1 MNNKYDKTKG
11 HMAILMANVIFGLGV
26 PVTKALLDDWV
37 GPMGYMASRCVG
49 ATLLFWIVGYF
60 MPKEHV
66 ERRDLITIMAGG
78 LLGFFISQTL
88 TAEAL
93 KYTTPVYF
101 SLIAALTPVSVM
113 ILAAFFLRE
122 TITGVKTLGVALGIG
137 GALLM
142 LYMSWTGSTGG
153 SNDLLGITLAVL
165 SVLTWAIYLIITRK
179 VSAKY
184 SSVTQMKYVFLV
196 STIVT
201 VPIALF
207 TEPHQRLYSAAWEW
221 SGVVEMAFIVLLAT
235 GLGYFLIP
243 YAMKFLKATTVSI
256 YTNIQ
261 PVVASLVA
269 IAVGQDVFTWDKPL
283 AGIMVLLG
291 AYIVTMPEKKEERAL
306 DDKS

>member
-1 MNNKYDKTKG
+1 MNAKLAKG
-11 HMAILMANVIFGLGV
+11 HMAILLANVIFGLGV
-26 PVTKALLDDWV
+26 PVTKALLNDWV
-37 GPMGYMASRCVG
+37 TPMGYMASRCVG
-49 ATLLFWIVGYF
+49 ATILFWVVACF

-66 ERRDLITIMAGG
+66 ERHDLITIMLGG

-101 SLIAALTPVSVM
+101 SLVAALTPVAVM
-113 ILAAFFLRE
+113 ILAALFIKE
-122 TITGVKTLGVALGIG
+122 KITGVKTLGVILGIS

-142 LYMSWTGSTGG
+142 LFMSWSGGTG
-153 SNDLLGITLAVL
+153 SNDLLGISLAVL
-165 SVLTWAIYLIITRK
+165 SVLTWAVYLIITRK
-179 VSAKY
+179 VSEKY

-201 VPIALF
+201 VPIALI
-207 TEPHQRLYSAAWEW
+207 TEPVQPLYSAAWQW
-221 SGVVEMAFIVLLAT
+221 SGVAEMAFIVLFAT

-243 YAMKFLKATTVSI
+243 YAMKFLRATTVSI

-269 IAVGQDVFTWDKPL
+269 IAVHQDVFTWDKPVAAVL
-283 AGIMVLLG
+283 VLLG
-291 AYIVTMPEKKEERAL
+291 AYIVTR
-306 DDKS
+306 

>member
-1 MNNKYDKTKG
+1 
-11 HMAILMANVIFGLGV
+11 MAILLANVIFGLGV

-37 GPMGYMASRCVG
+37 TPMGYMASRCVG
-49 ATLLFWIVGYF
+49 ATILFWIVACF

-66 ERRDLITIMAGG
+66 ERKDLITIMLGG

-101 SLIAALTPVSVM
+101 SLVAALTPVATM
-113 ILAAFFLRE
+113 LLAALFIKE
-122 TITGVKTLGVALGIG
+122 KITGIKTLGVILGIS

-142 LYMSWTGSTGG
+142 LFMSWSGGTG
-153 SNDLLGITLAVL
+153 SNDLLGISLAVL
-165 SVLTWAIYLIITRK
+165 SVLTWAVYLIITRK
-179 VSAKY
+179 VSEKY

-201 VPIALF
+201 VPIALL
-207 TEPHQRLYSAAWEW
+207 TEPAQPLYSASWQW
-221 SGVVEMAFIVLLAT
+221 SGVAEMAFIVLFAT

-243 YAMKFLKATTVSI
+243 YAMKFLRATTVSV

-269 IAVGQDVFTWDKPL
+269 IAVQQDVFTWDKPVAAVL
-283 AGIMVLLG
+283 VLLG
-291 AYIVTMPEKKEERAL
+291 AYIVTR
-306 DDKS
+306 

>member
-1 MNNKYDKTKG
+1 
-11 HMAILMANVIFGLGV
+11 MAILLANVIFGLGV
-26 PVTKALLDDWV
+26 PVTKALLNDWV
-37 GPMGYMASRCVG
+37 TPMGYMASRCVG
-49 ATLLFWIVGYF
+49 ATILFWVVACF

-66 ERRDLITIMAGG
+66 ERRDLITIMLGG

-101 SLIAALTPVSVM
+101 SLVAALTPVAVM
-113 ILAAFFLRE
+113 ILAALFIKE
-122 TITGVKTLGVALGIG
+122 KITGVKTLGVILGIS

-142 LYMSWTGSTGG
+142 LFMSWSGGTG
-153 SNDLLGITLAVL
+153 SNDLLGISLAVL
-165 SVLTWAIYLIITRK
+165 SVLTWAVYLIITRK
-179 VSAKY
+179 VSEKY

-201 VPIALF
+201 VPIALI
-207 TEPHQRLYSAAWEW
+207 TEPVQPLYSAAWQW
-221 SGVVEMAFIVLLAT
+221 SGVAEMAFIVLFAT

-243 YAMKFLKATTVSI
+243 YAMKFLRATTVSI

-269 IAVGQDVFTWDKPL
+269 IAVHQDVFTWDKPVAAVL
-283 AGIMVLLG
+283 VLLG
-291 AYIVTMPEKKEERAL
+291 AYIVTR
-306 DDKS
+306 

>member
-1 MNNKYDKTKG
+1 MNTKLAKG
-11 HMAILMANVIFGLGV
+11 HMAILLANVIFGLGV

-37 GPMGYMASRCVG
+37 TPMGYMASRCVG
-49 ATLLFWIVGYF
+49 ATILFWIVACF

-66 ERRDLITIMAGG
+66 ERKDLITIMLGG

-101 SLIAALTPVSVM
+101 SLVAALTPVATM
-113 ILAAFFLRE
+113 LLAALFIKE
-122 TITGVKTLGVALGIG
+122 KITGIKTLGVILGIS

-142 LYMSWTGSTGG
+142 LFMSWSGGTG
-153 SNDLLGITLAVL
+153 SNDLLGISFAVL
-165 SVLTWAIYLIITRK
+165 SVLTWAVYLIITRK
-179 VSAKY
+179 VSEKY

-201 VPIALF
+201 VPIALL
-207 TEPHQRLYSAAWEW
+207 TEPAQPLYSAAWQW
-221 SGVVEMAFIVLLAT
+221 SGVAEMAFIVLFAT

-243 YAMKFLKATTVSI
+243 YAMKFLRATTVSV

-269 IAVGQDVFTWDKPL
+269 IAVQQDVFTWDKPVAAVL
-283 AGIMVLLG
+283 VLLG
-291 AYIVTMPEKKEERAL
+291 AYIVTR
-306 DDKS
+306 

>member
-1 MNNKYDKTKG
+1 
-11 HMAILMANVIFGLGV
+11 MAILLANVIFGLGV

-37 GPMGYMASRCVG
+37 TPMGYMASRCVG
-49 ATLLFWIVGYF
+49 ATILFWIVACF

-66 ERRDLITIMAGG
+66 ERKDLITIMLGG

-101 SLIAALTPVSVM
+101 SLVAALTPVATM
-113 ILAAFFLRE
+113 LLAALFIKE
-122 TITGVKTLGVALGIG
+122 KITGIKTLGVILGIS

-142 LYMSWTGSTGG
+142 LFMSWSGGTG
-153 SNDLLGITLAVL
+153 SNDLLGISLAVL
-165 SVLTWAIYLIITRK
+165 SVLTWAVYLIITRK
-179 VSAKY
+179 VSEKY

-201 VPIALF
+201 VPIALL
-207 TEPHQRLYSAAWEW
+207 TEPAQPLYSAAWQW
-221 SGVVEMAFIVLLAT
+221 RGVAEMAFIVLFAT

-243 YAMKFLKATTVSI
+243 YAMKFLRATTVSV

-269 IAVGQDVFTWDKPL
+269 IAVQQDVFTWDKPVAAVL
-283 AGIMVLLG
+283 VLLG
-291 AYIVTMPEKKEERAL
+291 AYIVTR
-306 DDKS
+306 

>member
-1 MNNKYDKTKG
+1 MNAKLAKG
-11 HMAILMANVIFGLGV
+11 HMAILLANVIFGLGV
-26 PVTKALLDDWV
+26 PVTKALLNDWV
-37 GPMGYMASRCVG
+37 TPMGYMASRCVG
-49 ATLLFWIVGYF
+49 ATILFWVVACF

-66 ERRDLITIMAGG
+66 ERRDLITIMLGG

-101 SLIAALTPVSVM
+101 SLVAALTPVAVM
-113 ILAAFFLRE
+113 ILAALFIKE
-122 TITGVKTLGVALGIG
+122 KITGVKTLGVILGIS

-142 LYMSWTGSTGG
+142 LFMSWSGGTG
-153 SNDLLGITLAVL
+153 SNDLLGISLAVL
-165 SVLTWAIYLIITRK
+165 SVLTWAVYLIITRK
-179 VSAKY
+179 VSEKY

-201 VPIALF
+201 VPIALI
-207 TEPHQRLYSAAWEW
+207 TEPVQPLYSAAWQW
-221 SGVVEMAFIVLLAT
+221 SGVAEMAFIVLFAT

-243 YAMKFLKATTVSI
+243 YAMKFLRATTVSI

-269 IAVGQDVFTWDKPL
+269 IAVHQDVFTWDKPVAAVL
-283 AGIMVLLG
+283 VLLG
-291 AYIVTMPEKKEERAL
+291 AYIVTR
-306 DDKS
+306 

>member
-1 MNNKYDKTKG
+1 MNTKLAKG
-11 HMAILMANVIFGLGV
+11 HMAILLANVIFGLGV

-37 GPMGYMASRCVG
+37 TPMGYMASRCVG
-49 ATLLFWIVGYF
+49 ATILFWIVACF

-66 ERRDLITIMAGG
+66 ERKDLITIMLGG

-101 SLIAALTPVSVM
+101 SLVAALTPVATM
-113 ILAAFFLRE
+113 LLAALFIKE
-122 TITGVKTLGVALGIG
+122 KITGIKTLGVIFGIS

-142 LYMSWTGSTGG
+142 LFMSWSGGTG
-153 SNDLLGITLAVL
+153 SNDLLGISLAVL
-165 SVLTWAIYLIITRK
+165 SVLTWAVYLIITRK
-179 VSAKY
+179 VSEKY

-201 VPIALF
+201 VPIALL
-207 TEPHQRLYSAAWEW
+207 TEPAQPLYSAAWQW
-221 SGVVEMAFIVLLAT
+221 SGVAEMAFIVLFAT

-243 YAMKFLKATTVSI
+243 YAMKFLRATTVSV

-269 IAVGQDVFTWDKPL
+269 IAVQQDVFTWDKPVAAVL
-283 AGIMVLLG
+283 VLLG
-291 AYIVTMPEKKEERAL
+291 AYIVTR
-306 DDKS
+306 

>member
-1 MNNKYDKTKG
+1 MNTKLAKG
-11 HMAILMANVIFGLGV
+11 HMAILLANVIFGLGV

-37 GPMGYMASRCVG
+37 TPMGYMASRCVG
-49 ATLLFWIVGYF
+49 ATILFWIVACF

-66 ERRDLITIMAGG
+66 ERKDLITIMLGG

-101 SLIAALTPVSVM
+101 SLVAALTPVATM
-113 ILAAFFLRE
+113 LLAALFIKE
-122 TITGVKTLGVALGIG
+122 KITGIKTLGVILGISG
-137 GALLM
+137 PLLM
-142 LYMSWTGSTGG
+142 LFMSWSGGTG
-153 SNDLLGITLAVL
+153 SNDLLGISLAVL
-165 SVLTWAIYLIITRK
+165 SVLTWAVYLIITRK
-179 VSAKY
+179 VSEKY

-201 VPIALF
+201 VPIALL
-207 TEPHQRLYSAAWEW
+207 TEPAQPLYSAAWQW
-221 SGVVEMAFIVLLAT
+221 SGVAEMAFIVLFAT

-243 YAMKFLKATTVSI
+243 YAMKFLRATTVSV

-269 IAVGQDVFTWDKPL
+269 IAVQQDVFTWDKPVAAVL
-283 AGIMVLLG
+283 VLLG
-291 AYIVTMPEKKEERAL
+291 AYIVTR
-306 DDKS
+306 

>member
-1 MNNKYDKTKG
+1 
-11 HMAILMANVIFGLGV
+11 MAILLANVIFGLGV

-37 GPMGYMASRCVG
+37 TPMGYMASRCVG
-49 ATLLFWIVGYF
+49 ATILFWIVACF

-66 ERRDLITIMAGG
+66 ERKDLITIMLGG

-101 SLIAALTPVSVM
+101 SLVAALTPVATM
-113 ILAAFFLRE
+113 LLAALFIKE
-122 TITGVKTLGVALGIG
+122 KITGIKTLGVILGIS

-142 LYMSWTGSTGG
+142 LFMSWSGGTG
-153 SNDLLGITLAVL
+153 SNDLLGISLAVL
-165 SVLTWAIYLIITRK
+165 SVLTWAVYLIITRK
-179 VSAKY
+179 VSEKY

-201 VPIALF
+201 VPIALL
-207 TEPHQRLYSAAWEW
+207 TEPAQPLYSAAWQW
-221 SGVVEMAFIVLLAT
+221 SGVAEMAFIVLFAT

-243 YAMKFLKATTVSI
+243 YAMKFLRATTVSV

-269 IAVGQDVFTWDKPL
+269 IAVQQDVFTWDKPVAAVL
-283 AGIMVLLG
+283 VLLG
-291 AYIVTMPEKKEERAL
+291 AYIVTR
-306 DDKS
+306 